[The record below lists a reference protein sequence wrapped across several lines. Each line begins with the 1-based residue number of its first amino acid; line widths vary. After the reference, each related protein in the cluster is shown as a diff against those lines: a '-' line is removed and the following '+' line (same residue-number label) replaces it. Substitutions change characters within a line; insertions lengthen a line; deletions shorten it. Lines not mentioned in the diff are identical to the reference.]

1 MAKSNNNE
9 VENINIIAAGTS
21 IKGDL
26 KTDGVIRLNGT
37 LVGNLETTEKLV
49 IGTNGKVEGEIKCKN
64 ADVEG
69 KVLGTIMVQELLSL
83 KRTANIQGDII
94 TKQLSV
100 EPGSIFTGTCKMSKD
115 VETPQK
121 K

>member
-1 MAKSNNNE
+1 MAKNSNNE
-9 VENINIIAAGTS
+9 IENINIIASGTS
-21 IKGDL
+21 LKGDL

-37 LVGNLETTEKLV
+37 LIGNLETSEKLV
-49 IGTNGKVEGEIKCKN
+49 IGQNGKVEGDIKCKN

-69 KVLGTIMVQELLSL
+69 NITGTISVQGLLSL

-115 VETPQK
+115 VRSPEQK
-121 K
+121 